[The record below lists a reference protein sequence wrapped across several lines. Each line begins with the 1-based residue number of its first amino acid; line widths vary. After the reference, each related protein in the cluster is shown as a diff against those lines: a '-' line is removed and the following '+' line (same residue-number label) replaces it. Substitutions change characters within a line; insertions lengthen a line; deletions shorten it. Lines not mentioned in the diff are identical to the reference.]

1 MNNAN
6 LFLVSMKI
14 KSFTI
19 PSIPPSSN
27 TRLIRSRTTKQL
39 ISSSDYR
46 DWKEAATLIVAGERF
61 VVDKKHYPIKV
72 SINVYGGKDFDKRR
86 DLANVEK
93 PICDAMK
100 SAGMIVDDNVKFVNE
115 ISMSFKA
122 ITGQS
127 YIFVE
132 IEKDEDY
139 KN

>member
-6 LFLVSMKI
+6 PFSPSMKI

-61 VVDKKHYPIKV
+61 VVDKKYYPVKV
-72 SINVYGGKDFDKRR
+72 SISVYGGNDFDKRR

-100 SAGMIVDDNVKFVNE
+100 SAGMIVDDNVKFVNKVN
-115 ISMSFKA
+115 MSFEA